1 MEPKMLSFLN
11 LKKTQHEQY
20 NRMKNQ
26 LTLNAFF
33 DEHYFPHAK
42 VTKRQPHHDW
52 SIYNK
57 HMRASMGSYFL
68 DDLTNPILDIWVREQ
83 LLASYQRS
91 TINKHINLMN
101 HLLNLARH
109 WGHILTRSQYQ
120 QNIKKLPVGDFTQ
133 RFLSEAEID
142 TLLQSCRT
150 NSHPFL
156 YLIVQL
162 LLLTG
167 ARKGEARLACWKYID
182 LHKRIWLVPRS
193 KNGRSRRI
201 ILSAGAVDVLHAA
214 RKKSDELGLPSK
226 PGDFVF
232 TNPTT
237 RTAYHSYDTAWM
249 KARGAA
255 GLPEVRMH
263 DLRHTFASIL
273 INKGVSLYEV
283 QTLLGHSS
291 LQMTQRYAHLAPDL
305 LHMRAEMVGTILSK
319 INL

>member
-1 MEPKMLSFLN
+1 
-11 LKKTQHEQY
+11 
-20 NRMKNQ
+20 
-26 LTLNAFF
+26 
-33 DEHYFPHAK
+33 
-42 VTKRQPHHDW
+42 
-52 SIYNK
+52 
-57 HMRASMGSYFL
+57 
-68 DDLTNPILDIWVREQ
+68 
-83 LLASYQRS
+83 
-91 TINKHINLMN
+91 MN
-101 HLLNLARH
+101 HMLNLARH

-142 TLLQSCRT
+142 TLLKACRT

-167 ARKGEARLACWKYID
+167 ARKGEARLACWQHID
-182 LHKRIWLVPRS
+182 LHKRVWLVPRS

-201 ILSAGAVDVLHAA
+201 ILSAGAIDALNAA

-226 PGDFVF
+226 PDNFVF

-249 KARGAA
+249 KARDAA
-255 GLPEVRMH
+255 GLPKVRMH
-263 DLRHTFASIL
+263 DLRHTFASLL

-305 LHMRAEMVGTILSK
+305 LHMRTELVGAILSK
-319 INL
+319 TNP